1 MIEDLVPMFE
11 TWKAMEQLVEEGLVK
26 NIGICNVGTSMLRDI
41 LSYAK
46 VKPTVLQVE
55 MHPYNT

>member
-1 MIEDLVPMFE
+1 MEELV
-11 TWKAMEQLVEEGLVK
+11 AEGLVK
-26 NIGICNVGTSMLRDI
+26 NIGFCNIGCMMIRDV

-55 MHPYNT
+55 MHP